1 VAESRARDRWVA
13 RQVHPLD
20 DRAVLEDVD
29 RVFVTAHP
37 AEPTV
42 PVLLRAGDVALRAWM
57 ADARAVDDVATGR
70 LRRRMTERM
79 RERLPADP
87 DGELHATVTA
97 AAVVAAVELAFG
109 QWLAAGA
116 SPGDVAECRARWHA
130 VVPLLPPEP

>member
-1 VAESRARDRWVA
+1 VR
-13 RQVHPLD
+13 PLAPIGD
-20 DRAVLEDVD
+20 EAVLADVD

-42 PVLLRAGDVALRAWM
+42 PVLLRAGDVVLRAWM

-70 LRRRMTERM
+70 LRRLMTDRL

-87 DGELHATVTA
+87 DGELHAAVTA
-97 AAVVAAVELAFG
+97 AAVVAVMELAFG

>member
-1 VAESRARDRWVA
+1 MAESRAQDRWVA
-13 RQVHPLD
+13 RQAHPLD
-20 DRAVLEDVD
+20 DQAVLAGVD

-57 ADARAVDDVATGR
+57 AGARAVDDVPAGR
-70 LRRRMTERM
+70 LRRLMAERL

-87 DGELHATVTA
+87 DGELHTAVTA
-97 AAVVAAVELAFG
+97 AAVVAALELAFG

-116 SPGDVAECRARWHA
+116 SPDDVAECRARWHA
-130 VVPLLPPEP
+130 VVLLLPPEP

>member
-1 VAESRARDRWVA
+1 VAESRAQDRWVA
-13 RQVHPLD
+13 RQAHPLD
-20 DRAVLEDVD
+20 DQAVLAGVD

-57 ADARAVDDVATGR
+57 AGARAVDDVPAGR
-70 LRRRMTERM
+70 LRRLMAERL

-87 DGELHATVTA
+87 DGELHAAVTA
-97 AAVVAAVELAFG
+97 AAVVAALELAFG

-116 SPGDVAECRARWHA
+116 SPDDVAECRARWHA
-130 VVPLLPPEP
+130 VALLLPPEP